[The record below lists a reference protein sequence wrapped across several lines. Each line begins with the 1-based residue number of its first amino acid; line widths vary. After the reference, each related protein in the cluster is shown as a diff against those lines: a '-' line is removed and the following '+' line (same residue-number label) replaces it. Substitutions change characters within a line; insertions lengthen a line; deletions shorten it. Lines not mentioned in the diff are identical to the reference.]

1 MSDGGYPR
9 APDLQQ
15 LVEQY
20 GGYDKITPEAWAR
33 HDEAMRKWHVDRR
46 IYTAGQIVE
55 RKGER
60 GSSS

>member
-1 MSDGGYPR
+1 MSDGGYPK
-9 APDLQQ
+9 APDLQK

-33 HDEAMRKWHVDRR
+33 HDEAMRKWHTDRR
-46 IYTAGQIVE
+46 LVTAGHIVE
-55 RKGER
+55 PSGR